1 MLNIFKK
8 GNKQEDKDKKEIKEA
23 ADKLYKEKQEIKDKQ
38 FFSKNKNVK
47 SINNILFNETN

>member
-47 SINNILFNETN
+47 SINNILFNESN